1 MRATRRFA
9 IDGKPLPEPGTEP
22 LAIDL
27 PAGPGYAAILGL
39 KVLDGRWIDDRDR
52 PDSPPVAV
60 ISESFAKR
68 YFPGERAVG
77 RRLRYYASR
86 TGAPP
91 PPMPEI
97 VGVVSDVRQFAM
109 AEDAAPQ
116 MYLPQA
122 QRTFGFTSFFVRTAG
137 DPRAVF
143 ASLPAAVHAVD
154 PDRPLDQIQ
163 TLSDLVDASTS
174 DRRALERLCC

>member
-1 MRATRRFA
+1 MEPEARVRFIEAVVQQLAGLPGVQLASSAAYSPMTSMRATRRFA
-9 IDGKPLPEPGTEP
+9 IDGKPLPEPGAEP

-27 PAGPGYAAILGL
+27 PAGPGYAAIMGL
-39 KVLDGRWIDDRDR
+39 KVLDGRWINDRDR

-60 ISESFAKR
+60 ISESFARR

-122 QRTFGFTSFFVRTAG
+122 APVLQL
-137 DPRAVF
+137 D
-143 ASLPAAVHAVD
+143 AADA
-154 PDRPLDQIQ
+154 DRHG
-163 TLSDLVDASTS
+163 T
-174 DRRALERLCC
+174 